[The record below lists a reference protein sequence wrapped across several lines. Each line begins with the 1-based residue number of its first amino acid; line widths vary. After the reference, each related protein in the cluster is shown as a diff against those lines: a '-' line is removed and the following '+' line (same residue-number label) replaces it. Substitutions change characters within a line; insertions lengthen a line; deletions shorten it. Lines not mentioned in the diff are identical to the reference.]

1 MQQND
6 EGSEPPVHGT
16 KLLRKFVAE
25 NHSNSLMKNDVEYSS
40 VLKRNK
46 QKILRSIQIIQVEDR
61 GWLLVCLF
69 VSKLPRRLHQCIL
82 TFKYFIDMS
91 FHTQESPPPQPPPS
105 SWVPT
110 LSPPLNTVG
119 SGAIHLHF
127 HGSGFPTFNTK
138 EGFCSLEK

>member
-46 QKILRSIQIIQVEDR
+46 QKILRSMKSRVKVAS
-61 GWLLVCLF
+61 LKTNYP
-69 VSKLPRRLHQCIL
+69 SKLS
-82 TFKYFIDMS
+82 Y
-91 FHTQESPPPQPPPS
+91 
-105 SWVPT
+105 
-110 LSPPLNTVG
+110 
-119 SGAIHLHF
+119 
-127 HGSGFPTFNTK
+127 
-138 EGFCSLEK
+138 

>member
-46 QKILRSIQIIQVEDR
+46 QKILRSM
-61 GWLLVCLF
+61 
-69 VSKLPRRLHQCIL
+69 K
-82 TFKYFIDMS
+82 
-91 FHTQESPPPQPPPS
+91 
-105 SWVPT
+105 
-110 LSPPLNTVG
+110 N
-119 SGAIHLHF
+119 
-127 HGSGFPTFNTK
+127 
-138 EGFCSLEK
+138 